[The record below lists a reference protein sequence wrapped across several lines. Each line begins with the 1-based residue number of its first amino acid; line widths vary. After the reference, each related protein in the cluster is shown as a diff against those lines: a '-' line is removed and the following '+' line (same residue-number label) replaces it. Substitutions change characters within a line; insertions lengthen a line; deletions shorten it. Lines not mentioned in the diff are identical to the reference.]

1 MTAEAPAAKSTVTWQ
16 ISRCLFQATTSGP
29 LMWPIPLL
37 LAIFNES
44 VEVKW
49 RNEQLLT
56 FNIDLHVSV
65 HVRLP
70 LRTFIVLHRYISHRT
85 MHVCHRDNYT
95 VSIRSYHKQLK
106 FHTLSVCL

>member
-70 LRTFIVLHRYISHRT
+70 LHLLFYIATFRTEQCMYVTGTITQSVLEVIIS
-85 MHVCHRDNYT
+85 N
-95 VSIRSYHKQLK
+95 
-106 FHTLSVCL
+106 